1 MMLGN
6 RPRSRLA
13 GRLLLTFFAGIA
25 LAGTTAAGPREQ
37 AKRLHDRLTGVPP
50 DAQVLD
56 QMEAKIRAG
65 NDTAAAELAMENAA
79 FYNVVLKNFAT
90 PWTNREQS
98 VFAPLN
104 DYTATVIGMIRDGVP
119 FNQLLSADILY
130 IGDAPGLPAYSTA
143 NNAHYEQLEEKDI
156 SLKASLKRVT
166 QSSLTGLP
174 PEATAGVMTTRAA
187 AKAFFYAG
195 TNRAMFRFTVLNH
208 LCTDLE
214 QLLDTTRPADRI
226 RQDISRSPGGDSR
239 VFFNNCVGCH
249 SGMDPMAQAFAYYD
263 YQYDRGTDPEG
274 NNGRIVYN
282 STPDPAT
289 GTRVQAKYHINADN
303 FRPGYVTPDDRWD
316 NYWRVG
322 RNAWLGWNEGAPGHG
337 QGAKSL
343 GEELANSSAFASCQ
357 AKKAYQ
363 TVCLKEPT
371 AETKSALAAALTSS
385 NYDMKHLFAQAAT
398 RCMGD

>member
-1 MMLGN
+1 
-6 RPRSRLA
+6 
-13 GRLLLTFFAGIA
+13 LTFFAGIT
-25 LAGTTAAGPREQ
+25 LAGATAAGPREQ

-50 DAQVLD
+50 SAQVLD

-65 NDTAAAELAMENAA
+65 NGMDAAKIAMENDA

-104 DYTATVIGMIRDGVP
+104 DYSATVIGMIRDNEP
-119 FNQLLSADILY
+119 FNRLLSADLLY
-130 IGDAPGLPAYSTA
+130 IGQGSGIPAYSVN
-143 NNAHYEQLEEKDI
+143 NNAHYEYLENQNI
-156 SLKASLKRVT
+156 NLRSSLQPVA
-166 QSSLTGLP
+166 QSSRIGLP

-208 LCTDLE
+208 MCTDLE

-249 SGMDPMAQAFAYYD
+249 SGMDPMAQAFAYYN
-263 YQYDRGTDPEG
+263 YQYDRDADPEG
-274 NNGRIVYN
+274 NNGRLVYN
-282 STPDPAT
+282 SAPDPAT

-316 NYWRVG
+316 NYWRAG

-343 GEELANSSAFASCQ
+343 GMELANSDAFASCQ
-357 AKKAYQ
+357 AKKVYQ

-371 AETKSALAAALTSS
+371 TETKNALAAVLKSS
-385 NYDMKHLFAQAAT
+385 NYNMKTLFAQAAT